1 MVAPHHRR
9 NMTEYSVWRG
19 KQPMRRLVK
28 SACFLVSLFVWGIA
42 PAFVRVAG
50 ADGPVAQRAAPRHTV
65 PAKDTPKAAPVAA
78 PLAPAGAALLARV
91 RNTAKQGLL
100 DLENAIAQAEL
111 VIAVRML
118 DVSETKIVHGG
129 KQEQVTAQYRFE
141 PVRILKGIYAR
152 DVLLL
157 TGQDL
162 GIYRYGASP
171 GQIDRGQVFLL
182 LLGRSGPGYFNC
194 NQAGTLDLSIPRLGG
209 PEDPLLS
216 AVETLIAV
224 TQERDR
230 AKKVALLVDPLR
242 LSKGREAV
250 PLLVSLQR
258 RALLAAQTPRVLDA
272 LIRPLRDRSAVLNEA
287 VGRTLGAVLEA
298 DYLEQQALR
307 DAAADALIGA
317 LKDAGPDLAARV
329 ALLDAL
335 GATGKS
341 ERRWQ
346 KARSWLRIDR
356 AAPTIAERA
365 AQLRAIA
372 KLAQPD
378 QKSEV
383 GGALEALPLDAPQPI
398 EMAAGHALGAID
410 PAEAAR
416 RLLARLV
423 AKYDAGL
430 DVAVEIGLIG
440 ELPRAVATPALLEA
454 ARRSLDFPERIA
466 LAAACDRVAD
476 PKLVPILAVL
486 IDPNNL
492 QVRWTA
498 LDALQKINTPE
509 AARAAW
515 PHLAEEGDLTRK
527 LRLAEFIGRH
537 GYRGGYPYAI
547 EHLADPALRDV
558 AVDALEAIRE
568 PKAIPELRAIWQ
580 RSNDLAWSAAAI
592 LALGR
597 LGQSDIASRLLEL
610 AQELKDPLTAPALI
624 ALGDLKEPRALPL
637 VRAGLVSRSDEVV
650 IAAARAARKL
660 LAVSGAR
667 ADDVR
672 DELAAL
678 LSDVHASMPVR
689 QAALETLVGL
699 DDPRLARALKSA
711 VRDAGLEGSPLLQ
724 SIEERLAA
732 RKEQIN
738 L

>member
-1 MVAPHHRR
+1 MVLGHHRGTV
-9 NMTEYSVWRG
+9 TENFAWHARKVVLHVVG
-19 KQPMRRLVK
+19 
-28 SACFLVSLFVWGIA
+28 SAGFLLSAVFWGIA
-42 PAFVRVAG
+42 PAFVRGEAG
-50 ADGPVAQRAAPRHTV
+50 DSPGAQGASRRQAE
-65 PAKDTPKAAPVAA
+65 PAKDSPKAAPVAA
-78 PLAPAGAALLARV
+78 PVARAGPALLARA
-91 RNTAKQGLL
+91 RNASKQGLL

-162 GIYRYGASP
+162 GIYRYGAAPS
-171 GQIDRGQVFLL
+171 QIERGQVFLL

-194 NQAGTLDLSIPRLGG
+194 NQAGTLDLSIPRLSG

-224 TQERDR
+224 TQQRDR
-230 AKKVALLVDPLR
+230 GKKVALLSDALVR
-242 LSKGREAV
+242 SKGREAV

-258 RALLAAQTPRVLDA
+258 RALLAAQMPGVLDA
-272 LIRPLRDRSAVLNEA
+272 LLRPLRDRSPVLHEA
-287 VGRTLGAVLEA
+287 AGRALGAVLEA
-298 DYLEQQALR
+298 DYLAQQALR
-307 DAAADALIGA
+307 DAAADALIAA

-329 ALLDAL
+329 ALIDAL

-341 ERRWQ
+341 ERRWRE
-346 KARSWLRIDR
+346 ARPWLRMDR
-356 AAPTIAERA
+356 VAPTFAERA
-365 AQLRAIA
+365 AQLGAIA
-372 KLAQPD
+372 KLAPPD

-383 GGALEALPLDAPQPI
+383 AAALEALPLDAPQSI
-398 EMAAGHALGAID
+398 QLAVGSALGAID
-410 PAEAAR
+410 PAGAGR
-416 RLLARLV
+416 RLLARLA

-430 DVAVEIGLIG
+430 EIAVEIGLIG
-440 ELPRAVATPALLEA
+440 ELPGTVATPALLEA

-466 LAAACDRVAD
+466 LAAACERVAD
-476 PKLVPILAVL
+476 PKLVPLLAALV
-486 IDPNNL
+486 DPTNL

-498 LDALQKINTPE
+498 LHALQRINTPE

-547 EHLADPALRDV
+547 EHLADPAVRDV

-637 VRAGLVSRSDEVV
+637 VRAGLASRSDEAV

-660 LAVSGAR
+660 LAQPGAR

-678 LSDVHASMPVR
+678 LSDVHATQPVR
-689 QAALETLVGL
+689 QAVLRTLVGL
-699 DDPRLARALKSA
+699 DDPRLPQALKNA
-711 VRDAGLEGSPLLQ
+711 VRDAGLEGTPLLQ

-732 RKEQIN
+732 RKEKLN

>member
-1 MVAPHHRR
+1 MPAKE
-9 NMTEYSVWRG
+9 TT
-19 KQPMRRLVK
+19 K
-28 SACFLVSLFVWGIA
+28 AA
-42 PAFVRVAG
+42 PA
-50 ADGPVAQRAAPRHTV
+50 
-65 PAKDTPKAAPVAA
+65 AAPVA
-78 PLAPAGAALLARV
+78 PAGPALLGRV
-91 RNTAKQGLL
+91 RNAAKQGLL

-129 KQEQVTAQYRFE
+129 KQEEVTAQYRFE

-162 GIYRYGASP
+162 GIYRYGAGP

-182 LLGRSGPGYFNC
+182 LLGRSGPGYVNC
-194 NQAGTLDLSIPRLGG
+194 NQAGTLDLSIPRLSG
-209 PEDPLLS
+209 PDDPLLS
-216 AVETLIAV
+216 AVETLIEV
-224 TQERDR
+224 TQQRDR
-230 AKKVALLVDPLR
+230 AKKVALLVDALR
-242 LSKGREAV
+242 LSKEREAV

-258 RALLAAQTPRVLDA
+258 RALLAAQTPGVLDA
-272 LIRPLRDRSAVLNEA
+272 LIRPLRRRSPVLNEA

-298 DYLEQQALR
+298 DYLGQQGLR
-307 DAAADALIGA
+307 DAAADALIDA

-335 GATGKS
+335 GSTGKS
-341 ERRWQ
+341 DRRWQ
-346 KARSWLRIDR
+346 KARRWLRVDR
-356 AAPTIAERA
+356 AAPTFAERA
-365 AQLRAIA
+365 AQLGAIA
-372 KLAQPD
+372 KLAPPD
-378 QKSEV
+378 QQSEV
-383 GGALEALPLDAPQPI
+383 AAALEALPLDAPPPI
-398 EMAAGHALGAID
+398 QAAAGHALAAIE

-430 DVAVEIGLIG
+430 DVAIEIGQIG

-466 LAAACDRVAD
+466 LAAACQRVAD
-476 PKLVPILAVL
+476 PKLVPVLAIL
-486 IDPNNL
+486 IDPSNL

-498 LDALQKINTPE
+498 LDALQRINTPE

-515 PHLAEEGDLTRK
+515 PHLVEEADLTRK

-558 AVDALEAIRE
+558 AVDALDAIRE
-568 PKAIPELRAIWQ
+568 PKAIPELRTIWQ

-624 ALGDLKEPRALPL
+624 ALGDLKELRALPL

-650 IAAARAARKL
+650 IAAARAARRL
-660 LAVSGAR
+660 LEVPGAR

-672 DELAAL
+672 DELATL
-678 LSDVHASMPVR
+678 LSDVHANQPVR
-689 QAALETLVGL
+689 QAVLQTLIGL
-699 DDPRLARALKSA
+699 DDPRLPRAIKRA